1 MLLSNLNLGYELTAD
16 DPIEMGIHYGE
27 SILNFVSAKIQ
38 SATGSSQVET
48 DSSPKYFS
56 DSNHVARA
64 FLSAKR
70 EVKPRINETKTRSQ
84 IASGIN
90 IQSRGPVQER
100 PSRDVQRYNFN
111 LRPRRYELQARRPVG
126 VI

>member
-38 SATGSSQVET
+38 SAVGNTPVET
-48 DSSPKYFS
+48 NSSPKYFS

-64 FLSAKR
+64 FLNAKR
-70 EVKPRINETKTRSQ
+70 EVKPRINEVKTRSQ
-84 IASGIN
+84 ITSGIN
-90 IQSRGPVQER
+90 VQYRAPVQDR
-100 PSRDVQRYNFN
+100 PSRDIQRYNFK
-111 LRPRRYELQARRPVG
+111 LRPRRYELQSRRPVG